1 MIETFSFSHSGG
13 LPEYLDKVY
22 VSYGKYTYA
31 IIVNGMNNLES
42 RNRVAKAIHDTFD
55 NNVDNYT
62 FSDISNEINSKVRSN
77 DEFLVVRINDESII
91 TEQHGGTRGYL
102 IHDGNIVRL
111 TNGLI
116 KLQNEDR
123 LIIGTDRFFST
134 LTDEM
139 VLVDSLTSFSA
150 EEWMDFLVCRISEVN
165 MLSGTNLSAVTII
178 VRNTENVRL
187 A

>member
-1 MIETFSFSHSGG
+1 MIETYSFSHSGG

-31 IIVNGMNNLES
+31 IIVNGMNDSES
-42 RNRVAKAIHDTFD
+42 CNRVAKAIHDTFD
-55 NNVDNYT
+55 NNVDNFT
-62 FSDISNEINSKVRSN
+62 FSDISSEINSKIRSSDEYLMVRVN
-77 DEFLVVRINDESII
+77 DEAII
-91 TEQHGGTRGYL
+91 TEQHGRTKGYL
-102 IHDGNIVRL
+102 IHEGNIVRL

-116 KLQNEDR
+116 KLSNEDR
-123 LIIGTDRFFST
+123 LIIGTERFFST

-139 VLVDSLTSFSA
+139 ILVDSLTSLSA
-150 EEWMDFLVCRISEVN
+150 EEWMDFLLCRISEIN
-165 MLSGTNLSAVTII
+165 MLGGENLSAVTII